1 MSLGYATTAPTGI
14 PFIFVAQSL
23 LLVLTLL
30 LMMGRGSL
38 VSLHQQLCLRFEN
51 ITQRS
56 AVNISSEQLGKL
68 DDSFSRFK
76 IWGER
81 IGVGEGALDLLERFG
96 NGYKSSI
103 IKSFDGIYIKLRVI
117 GNLMKEGETA
127 SSERDDEADATVNRI
142 TKDMES
148 LEDQVADIQSFLER
162 LSARDSIP
170 ELRKASST
178 LDPDGPQMRYVSN
191 STNLTTG
198 TDSTG
203 GSSAPVAPKTP
214 RNNTIASPIDRKA
227 LRVPTD
233 TTTTS
238 SNKTRDA
245 SEWEEEW
252 DREFRIATIS
262 ATESHASFTM
272 ASDDENN
279 GNDKSTAA
287 FASRKA
293 EKSSQGKDAARPHPA
308 NTTWMEDTSST
319 FKGEDSEELAKTK
332 TRQPLASAERTSREQ
347 DDEIFRK
354 HVSSRMRLLERQN
367 RSLARK
373 IGELQGGEVSE
384 GDQKVIIERFVKTK
398 EEEAARE
405 RLIREAA
412 IEEYKEQLRV
422 EKAKE
427 QESRN
432 MLLREARLIEDRA
445 QRQMTDIYQQTGL
458 QIREADQRHRDE
470 VFQIQQQF
478 TSELLVIERSI
489 QEQIS
494 AKAVAYPSGDDGR

>member
-1 MSLGYATTAPTGI
+1 
-14 PFIFVAQSL
+14 
-23 LLVLTLL
+23 
-30 LMMGRGSL
+30 
-38 VSLHQQLCLRFEN
+38 
-51 ITQRS
+51 
-56 AVNISSEQLGKL
+56 
-68 DDSFSRFK
+68 
-76 IWGER
+76 
-81 IGVGEGALDLLERFG
+81 
-96 NGYKSSI
+96 
-103 IKSFDGIYIKLRVI
+103 
-117 GNLMKEGETA
+117 MKEGETA

-214 RNNTIASPIDRKA
+214 RNNTTASPIDRKA

-272 ASDDENN
+272 ASDDENS
-279 GNDKSTAA
+279 GNDKSAAA

-293 EKSSQGKDAARPHPA
+293 DKSSKAAVDKDAARPHPA

-332 TRQPLASAERTSREQ
+332 TRQPPAPAERTSREQ

-373 IGELQGGEVSE
+373 IGELQGGGVSE
-384 GDQKVIIERFVKTK
+384 GDQKVIIEQFVKTK

-412 IEEYKEQLRV
+412 VEEYKEQLRV

-427 QESRN
+427 QERQN
-432 MLLREARLIEDRA
+432 MLLHEARLIEDRA

-470 VFQIQQQF
+470 QKYGAHLPSQQK
-478 TSELLVIERSI
+478 I
-489 QEQIS
+489 
-494 AKAVAYPSGDDGR
+494 